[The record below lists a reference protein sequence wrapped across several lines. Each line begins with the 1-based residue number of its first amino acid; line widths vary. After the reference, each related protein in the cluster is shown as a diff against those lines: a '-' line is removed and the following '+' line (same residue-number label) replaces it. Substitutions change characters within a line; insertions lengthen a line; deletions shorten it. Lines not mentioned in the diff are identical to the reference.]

1 MLRLHRLCDFAHDE
15 VAATPPGR
23 KNVKTPPPL
32 PTRPAEQ
39 EQEEQ
44 PNSGAAALQVSTAG
58 AMLYASRTCE
68 GIGDVSTSRWNGAAR
83 AVVVAARADDGVGVE
98 GSLLR
103 AGVQLGAGIEGGRA
117 SSALARRGAHLD
129 PRDGRETC
137 AGRLWLSLSQGCV
150 RIIGAGV
157 WGSLVV
163 VVGDG
168 SSRVMK

>member
-1 MLRLHRLCDFAHDE
+1 MLLLHRLCDFAHDE

-44 PNSGAAALQVSTAG
+44 PDSGVAALQVSTAG

-68 GIGDVSTSRWNGAAR
+68 GIGDVSTSRWNGATR
-83 AVVVAARADDGVGVE
+83 VVVLAARGDDGVGVE

-103 AGVQLGAGIEGGRA
+103 AGVQLGALKAGEPIQPWPGGELTLIRGTVERRVQDA
-117 SSALARRGAHLD
+117 SG
-129 PRDGRETC
+129 C
-137 AGRLWLSLSQGCV
+137 LSQGYV
-150 RIIGAGV
+150 RIIGAGS

-168 SSRVMK
+168 SSRVME